1 MAARLSGL
9 RDGFSLYLIGSSMP
23 LGARKIVFNTG
34 EPAYAVDR
42 NGRIV
47 AWNRAASKTFG
58 HAESAALNAN
68 CWELL
73 RGRDVFG
80 NQYCGEH
87 CPHREMAL
95 RHKAINRCRLQLRHA
110 SGHFGEYTISTIA
123 LFDEPG
129 KEFLIHLC
137 RPEAVESGEGPAG
150 TGSTQHASGLIAGS
164 NILTPR
170 EMEVLQNL
178 EEGHSTREIATIL
191 SISIPT
197 VRNHI
202 EHILHKL
209 HCHSRLEAV
218 AVSRRLDLI

>member
-1 MAARLSGL
+1 
-9 RDGFSLYLIGSSMP
+9 MP
-23 LGARKIVFNTG
+23 LGASKIVFNTG

-47 AWNRAASKTFG
+47 AWNQAASKTFG
-58 HAESAALNAN
+58 HSESVALNAN

-80 NQYCGEH
+80 NQYCGER

-95 RHKAINRCRLQLRHA
+95 KRKSINRCRLQLRHA
-110 SGHFGEYTISTIA
+110 SGRFGEYAISTIA

-137 RPEAVESGEGPAG
+137 RPVPEERGEGQTAGIQHG
-150 TGSTQHASGLIAGS
+150 TGAG
-164 NILTPR
+164 ILTGR
-170 EMEVLQNL
+170 EMEVLRNL
-178 EEGHSTREIATIL
+178 EEGHSTMEIATLL

-218 AVSRRLDLI
+218 AVARRLDLI